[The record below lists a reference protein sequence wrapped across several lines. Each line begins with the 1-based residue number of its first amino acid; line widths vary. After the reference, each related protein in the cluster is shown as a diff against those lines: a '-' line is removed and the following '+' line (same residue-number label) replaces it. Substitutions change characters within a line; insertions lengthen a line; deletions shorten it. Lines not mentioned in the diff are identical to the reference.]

1 MLKLRLR
8 RRVQLDVPTVCCLV
22 HIVACTAASIE
33 DSLCKDAWLY
43 SVLYCKA
50 WREPA
55 RWDPLEYYVVEDY
68 GQRRVFFSLGTVMYC
83 AVRGRCKRTLKAP
96 SWYLQGHLLKM
107 DIQTL

>member
-1 MLKLRLR
+1 M
-8 RRVQLDVPTVCCLV
+8 QLDVPTVCCLL

-55 RWDPLEYYVVEDY
+55 QWDPAEYYVVEAY
-68 GQRRVFFSLGTVMYC
+68 GQKRVFFFSWHGYVLC
-83 AVRGRCKRTLKAP
+83 CKRTLKAP

-107 DIQTL
+107 GIQTL